1 MDVLEVFYLLMHTKG
16 FVPDA
21 YKMHNKDTDV
31 TALVSAV
38 TVTWGQTL
46 CRDMYVLPPGHN
58 AARPLSETPTWGWPP
73 RR

>member
-1 MDVLEVFYLLMHTKG
+1 MDVLEVFYPLMHTKG

-21 YKMHNKDTDV
+21 YKMHNKDADV

-46 CRDMYVLPPGHN
+46 CRDV
-58 AARPLSETPTWGWPP
+58 SV
-73 RR
+73 